1 MEDNSVPL
9 ETSDNDR
16 IIPVNIEEQMKTA
29 YIDYSMSVIVGRAL
43 PDVRDGLK
51 PVHRRILYAM
61 NQLGLHY
68 NKPYKKSARLV
79 GEVLG
84 KYHPHGDTSV
94 YDAMVRMAQEWSMRY
109 TMVDGQGNFGNQDGD
124 GPAAMRYTET
134 RLERLAEHMLD
145 DIEKDTVDFQ
155 LNFDDSEKEPTV
167 LPARVPQLLINGS
180 SGIAVGMATNMMP
193 HNLSEVIDGCIAY
206 IGNREITIDELMQY
220 VKAPDFPTGGVIYGM
235 EGVKA
240 GMHFGRG
247 RVVVRG
253 KLTVETKA
261 SGREQ
266 IIITEVPYQVNR
278 DALTNR
284 IGELVNEK
292 VIDGISHVNNESNN
306 KEGTRVVV
314 DLKRDAIANVII
326 NQLYKLT
333 DLQTS
338 YGINNV
344 AIVKGRPRTLNL
356 KDLISEF
363 VEFRHEVVVRRT
375 KFELREAEKRAHIL
389 KGYLIALDHLDEVI
403 RLIRSSATPDIAK
416 ENLINAGWGLDDIQ
430 AKAILE
436 LRLQRLTGMEREK
449 IKEEFDEL
457 MKLIAHLNELLAN
470 EGMRFD
476 IIKTELLEIKE
487 KFGDER
493 KTEITYLDD
502 EVKIKDLIKEEDVVI
517 TISHLGYIKRTPADE
532 FRSQR
537 RGGRGATGG
546 KTREEDYIEH
556 LFVASTHHTMLFFTE
571 KGRVYWLNVYE
582 IPEGEKTGKGRA
594 IQNLM
599 QLPPD
604 DKVRAILDVK
614 DLKDEE
620 FVNSHN
626 IVLCTKKGIIKKTEL
641 ADFSRPRQTG
651 VNAINIIE
659 GDELLGAK
667 MTDGKCEIMMAV
679 KSGRAIRFSEA
690 KVRATGRGA
699 IGVAGIEVDDEKDE
713 VVGMICVN
721 PETDASKTVL
731 VVSEKGYGKRT
742 PVDEY
747 RYTNRGGKGVKTI
760 NVTDKTGSLVGIL
773 DVENTQDIM
782 ITCKSGVTIRMPV
795 SGVSEQGRATQGVK
809 LIKLDEGDEIAAIT
823 QLDDQP
829 AALKDI
835 VTEENPVGTGDATEA
850 GENPEGTDN
859 ATQTGENPSKGDVAE

>member
-1 MEDNSVPL
+1 MEENFEPL
-9 ETSDNDR
+9 ETQDNNR

-43 PDVRDGLK
+43 PDVRDGFK
-51 PVHRRILYAM
+51 PVHRRVLFAM
-61 NQLGLHY
+61 NELGLSY
-68 NKPYKKSARLV
+68 NKPYKKSARVV

-84 KYHPHGDTSV
+84 KYHPHGDSSV
-94 YDAMVRMAQEWSMRY
+94 YFAMARLAQEWNMRY
-109 TMVDGQGNFGNQDGD
+109 TLVDGQGNFGNQDGD
-124 GPAAMRYTET
+124 DPAAMRYTEV
-134 RLERLAEHMLD
+134 RLDRLGEHMLD

-155 LNFDDSEKEPTV
+155 LNFDDSEKEPSI
-167 LPARVPQLLINGS
+167 LPTRIPQLLINGS

-193 HNLSEVIDGCIAY
+193 HNLTEVIDGCIAF
-206 IGNREITIDELMQY
+206 IDNKQITIDELMQY
-220 VKAPDFPTGGVIYGM
+220 VKAPDFPTGGIIYGM

-253 KLTVETKA
+253 RLTVEAKA

-292 VIDGISHVNNESNN
+292 VLEGISHVNNESNN
-306 KEGTRVVV
+306 KEGTRVVI
-314 DLKRDAIANVII
+314 DLKKDAIANVIV

-344 AIVKGRPRTLNL
+344 AIVKGRPKTLNL
-356 KDLISEF
+356 KELISEF
-363 VEFRHEVVVRRT
+363 VEFRHDVVVRRT
-375 KFELREAEKRAHIL
+375 QFELREAQKRAHIL
-389 KGYLIALDHLDEVI
+389 QGYLIALDHLDEVI
-403 RLIRSSATPDIAK
+403 RLIRASATPDIAK
-416 ENLINAGWGLDDIQ
+416 DALINAGWGLDEIQ

-436 LRLQRLTGMEREK
+436 LRLQRLTGMERNK
-449 IKEEFDEL
+449 IKEEYDEL
-457 MKLIAHLNELLAN
+457 MKLIAHLTELLAN

-476 IIKTELLEIKE
+476 VIKKELLEIKE

-493 KTEITYLDD
+493 RTEITYLDD

-532 FRSQR
+532 YRSQR
-537 RGGRGATGG
+537 RGGRGVIGG
-546 KTREEDYIEH
+546 KTRDEDYIEH

-594 IQNLM
+594 IQNLV

-604 DKVRAILDVK
+604 DKVRAIIDVK

-620 FVNSHN
+620 FVKSHN

-641 ADFSRPRQTG
+641 QDFSRPRLTG
-651 VNAINIIE
+651 VNAINIVE
-659 GDELLGAK
+659 GDELLEAK
-667 MTDGKCEIMMAV
+667 MTDGKSEIMMAV
-679 KSGRAIRFSEA
+679 KSGRAIRFSEE

-699 IGVAGIEVDDEKDE
+699 IGVAGIEVDDDNDQ

-721 PETDASKTVL
+721 AETQASRTVL
-731 VVSEKGYGKRT
+731 VVSEKGFGKRT
-742 PVDEY
+742 AVDEY
-747 RYTNRGGKGVKTI
+747 RFTNRGGKGVKTI

-773 DVENTQDIM
+773 DVSQTEDIM

-795 SGVSEQGRATQGVK
+795 SGISEQGRATQGVK
-809 LIKLDEGDEIAAIT
+809 LIRLDEGDEIAAIT
-823 QLDDQP
+823 QLDDQEQNG
-829 AALKDI
+829 I
-835 VTEENPVGTGDATEA
+835 
-850 GENPEGTDN
+850 PEGNPDQPLNGLDN
-859 ATQTGENPSKGDVAE
+859 ATGEGENPSTLES